1 MPGLIPGSKSGDG
14 HDVWGTDGESVS
26 TPAGISYHRNGRPTV
41 NETCGIVSRSSSE
54 RSAVIMV
61 PASPRISWIRD
72 TQSTPDCAKGREAW
86 ERVI

>member
-1 MPGLIPGSKSGDG
+1 MSRL
-14 HDVWGTDGESVS
+14 VLVS
-26 TPAGISYHRNGRPTV
+26 TVTPRPAV
-41 NETCGIVSRSSSE
+41 NETCATVPLSSPE
-54 RSAVIMV
+54 RSAVVMV